1 MPDGGYFSQIGATL
15 SRPSQSMTWSQLAA
29 STVFVL
35 IVLIAWRQVTLMLL
49 REL

>member
-1 MPDGGYFSQIGATL
+1 MPEGGYFTQIGATL

-29 STVFVL
+29 ATMFVL
-35 IVLIAWRQVTLMLL
+35 VVIIAWRQVTLMLL